1 MFGVFSL
8 LLYSE
13 TSPTE
18 SKKEQVKKV
27 VWVLKVIEVCRVNKR
42 EATYRSPWIPTITLC
57 NKRILLISYVDAF
70 IYAIF
75 LFLVSSVTSRS

>member
-57 NKRILLISYVDAF
+57 NKRILRISYVDVF
-70 IYAIF
+70 ICVCNIF
-75 LFLVSSVTSRS
+75 IPR